1 MLWQGLP
8 GSGKG
13 QGLSFTNARRTLW
26 AALGLLVLYA
36 GVRAWRGIDLAEAY
50 TLARFGIA
58 LFLFG
63 VAMPEVVNLLTRND
77 LERRGEVPEK
87 ADGVLVYLVGML
99 GTGLVLA
106 ALLTQS
112 DTLAKIGAMVWMA
125 TLAWVGR
132 MMIRQHLIRKE

>member
-1 MLWQGLP
+1 
-8 GSGKG
+8 
-13 QGLSFTNARRTLW
+13 
-26 AALGLLVLYA
+26 
-36 GVRAWRGIDLAEAY
+36 VRAWRGIDLAEAY